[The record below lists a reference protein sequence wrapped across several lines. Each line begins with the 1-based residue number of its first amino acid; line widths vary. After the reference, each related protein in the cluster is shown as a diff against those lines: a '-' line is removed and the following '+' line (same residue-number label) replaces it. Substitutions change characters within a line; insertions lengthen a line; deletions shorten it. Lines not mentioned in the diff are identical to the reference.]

1 MKIDAEKMIAEISL
15 LENALFIV
23 KDGRVTKLTPKQHG
37 EDTIIWKEGKV
48 LDVIRSERVRL
59 GSKEVI

>member
-1 MKIDAEKMIAEISL
+1 MKIDTEKMIAEISL

>member
-1 MKIDAEKMIAEISL
+1 MIAEISL